1 MSVLSFKRA
10 LRRAFLFGTSARWV
24 AVGDHHSE
32 LLKSSSEVGR
42 ERVAARTCDEEGQG
56 NQQLGQGLFQS
67 AFAYIKTV
75 RQMNQKNSA
84 KHNDDKA
91 GRANADKDSQEQ
103 REPAGKLG

>member
-1 MSVLSFKRA
+1 
-10 LRRAFLFGTSARWV
+10 
-24 AVGDHHSE
+24 
-32 LLKSSSEVGR
+32 VGR

-56 NQQLGQGLFQS
+56 NQQLGQGVFQS

-91 GRANADKDSQEQ
+91 GRANPDKDSQEQ